1 MSENQAVAHLYA
13 PVRAILAAPDVDLS
27 SISAKR
33 VRRQL
38 VDDGHADAAL
48 VKAQKA
54 ALDALIGEVF
64 SEVSSGNTGTAGG
77 DGGESEAN
85 GEDGYGEEGTQDGA
99 DTDGVDGE
107 DAGEEEEER
116 VVKKERKPA
125 GKKRKAVDD
134 DEAVARALHAQIN
147 GGRPSR
153 AAAPPAK
160 KRAKKVKSA
169 DTVDG
174 EDAPKKKRGGGGF
187 QKPYQL
193 SEPLA
198 AVVGTDSAPRPTVVK
213 LLWEHIKGHEL
224 QNPNDKREIMCDD
237 ALRAIFGKD
246 KVTMFSM
253 NKELSA
259 HLSPM
264 AQE

>member
-1 MSENQAVAHLYA
+1 MSDAQAVAHLYA
-13 PVRAILAAPDVDLS
+13 PIRAILTAPDVDLS

-38 VDDGHADAAL
+38 VEDGHADAAL
-48 VKAQKA
+48 VKAQKS

-64 SEVSSGNTGTAGG
+64 AEVNAGNVAG
-77 DGGESEAN
+77 DGAESEAN
-85 GEDGYGEEGTQDGA
+85 GEDVYGEEGTQDGA

-107 DAGEEEEER
+107 VGEEEEEAR
-116 VVKKERKPA
+116 PAKKERKPA

-134 DEAVARALHAQIN
+134 DEAMARALHAQIN

-153 AAAPPAK
+153 AAAPPVK

-174 EDAPKKKRGGGGF
+174 EDAPKKRRGGGGF

-193 SEPLA
+193 SE
-198 AVVGTDSAPRPTVVK
+198 VTRPFISTV
-213 LLWEHIKGHEL
+213 
-224 QNPNDKREIMCDD
+224 Q
-237 ALRAIFGKD
+237 
-246 KVTMFSM
+246 
-253 NKELSA
+253 
-259 HLSPM
+259 
-264 AQE
+264 